1 MHKKLQIFSIKFIGI
16 TMAIT
21 MMFLFLSCLINTT
34 YLNNFEWVELLKN
47 NHFIS
52 DLFFISFFIGIM
64 FFIDSL
70 SWNKRWNKILLILL
84 FIYTVLISSFMIFS
98 VNPVPQW
105 DQFYIIDGTIGFIN
119 GNFNYLLKGGYL
131 NQHPHQLGLSAYY
144 EILLRLT
151 DVRLSYSIVQ
161 LFNVLLI
168 CLIFLGF
175 YFIVKELTHTH
186 HSKSLK
192 LMLFLSFGMLP
203 LIMYSAYCYGII
215 PGLFFAVWGGLYC
228 VKFCKEETLKNGILT
243 IFFSSLAP
251 VIKSNYYVF
260 SIAVFIVL
268 LIKTVSIRKCRYL
281 IIGLISLMLSISLNK
296 GLIMFNELRSGLK
309 IENSMPMSPY
319 ITMGMQESSRAN
331 GWFNSYN
338 WLLHMETDYDTE
350 LTDKLAR
357 KQMKIEIQE
366 FIDNPEYAL
375 EFYHDKI
382 VSIWCEPTFGSFWVN
397 KNPIE
402 EDSHQEQNLFVND
415 FFNGKLNECLR
426 FFMKI
431 YQYIL
436 YLGTFLYA
444 IFHIKEKD
452 IFKMVLLIY
461 IFGGFLFH
469 ILWEAKS
476 SYVLCYYSCMLPL
489 AAIGFENLFISIRKR
504 IKPVCFTRQSNSK

>member
-1 MHKKLQIFSIKFIGI
+1 
-16 TMAIT
+16 
-21 MMFLFLSCLINTT
+21 
-34 YLNNFEWVELLKN
+34 
-47 NHFIS
+47 
-52 DLFFISFFIGIM
+52 
-64 FFIDSL
+64 
-70 SWNKRWNKILLILL
+70 
-84 FIYTVLISSFMIFS
+84 
-98 VNPVPQW
+98 
-105 DQFYIIDGTIGFIN
+105 
-119 GNFNYLLKGGYL
+119 
-131 NQHPHQLGLSAYY
+131 
-144 EILLRLT
+144 
-151 DVRLSYSIVQ
+151 
-161 LFNVLLI
+161 
-168 CLIFLGF
+168 
-175 YFIVKELTHTH
+175 
-186 HSKSLK
+186 
-192 LMLFLSFGMLP
+192 
-203 LIMYSAYCYGII
+203 
-215 PGLFFAVWGGLYC
+215 
-228 VKFCKEETLKNGILT
+228 
-243 IFFSSLAP
+243 
-251 VIKSNYYVF
+251 
-260 SIAVFIVL
+260 
-268 LIKTVSIRKCRYL
+268 
-281 IIGLISLMLSISLNK
+281 
-296 GLIMFNELRSGLK
+296 MFNELRSGLK

-452 IFKMVLLIY
+452 IFKMVLLI
-461 IFGGFLFH
+461 
-469 ILWEAKS
+469 
-476 SYVLCYYSCMLPL
+476 
-489 AAIGFENLFISIRKR
+489 
-504 IKPVCFTRQSNSK
+504 